1 MSNPMNGLVSNSSL
15 VEAKQLVTQYREG
28 REPPGTTEI
37 QVMMRTMIMMML
49 VMIVSQVRRAMQLY
63 KSAFHPDSG
72 ELQNVFGRMSFQVP
86 GGMLITGA
94 MLQWYRSTPQV
105 QLDSNL
111 ILTFLTPGHMKV
123 VFWQWFNQSFNA
135 LVNYTNR
142 NASAPTNTSQLATA
156 YFSATFSA
164 LGTAIG
170 LKAALAKSSSSL
182 IQRFVP
188 FAAVAAANCVNIP
201 LMRQQELM
209 EGMTLTD
216 EKGEVACLS
225 KSCAKDGISK
235 VVMSRISMAAPGMF
249 ALPVI
254 MERMERLSWFRS
266 RPSLHPPF
274 QVMGVGC
281 FLLFMVPTAC
291 SIWPQTMTVTS
302 EHLR

>member
-1 MSNPMNGLVSNSSL
+1 MV
-15 VEAKQLVTQYREG
+15 
-28 REPPGTTEI
+28 PG
-37 QVMMRTMIMMML
+37 QV
-49 VMIVSQVRRAMQLY
+49 VRATQLY

-94 MLQWYRSTPQV
+94 MLQWYKSTPQ
-105 QLDSNL
+105 
-111 ILTFLTPGHMKV
+111 V

-142 NASAPTNTSQLATA
+142 NASAPTNTTQLATA

-164 LGTAIG
+164 LGTAVG
-170 LKAALAKSSSSL
+170 LKAALAKSSSPL
-182 IQRFVP
+182 LKRFVP

-216 EKGEVACLS
+216 ETGQTACLS
-225 KSCAKDGISK
+225 KSCANDGISK
-235 VVMSRISMAAPGMF
+235 VSQTVVGTLPHAHNFPVQVVMSRISMAAPGMF

-254 MERMERLSWFRS
+254 MEKMEKQTWFKT
-266 RPSLHPPF
+266 RPVLHAPF

-291 SIWPQTMTVTS
+291 SIWPQTMSVTS
-302 EHLR
+302 EHLRWDQTTTDLQFTVLHFQDFRPGGLLSVETEIWREDSRGSLL